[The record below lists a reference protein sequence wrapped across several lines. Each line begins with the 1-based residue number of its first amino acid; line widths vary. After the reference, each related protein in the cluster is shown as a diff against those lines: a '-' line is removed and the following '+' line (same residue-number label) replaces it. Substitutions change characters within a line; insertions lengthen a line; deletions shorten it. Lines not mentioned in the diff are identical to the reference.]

1 MEEATG
7 DLNWKG
13 MGTMR
18 ISRDFV
24 QWFIAEKG
32 RGEGKAITVSDSG
45 NNVLRSFPLCQLS
58 SSDTELIFPVFRLS
72 FSLTNR

>member
-18 ISRDFV
+18 ISRDLV
-24 QWFIAEKG
+24 QWLIAGKG
-32 RGEGKAITVSDSG
+32 RGEGKAITVITQGTMYFVHFLYANCPHLTQTLFFLFS
-45 NNVLRSFPLCQLS
+45 VCPFP
-58 SSDTELIFPVFRLS
+58 
-72 FSLTNR
+72 